1 MNVILLHHYL
11 SFISCACY
19 FILYFI
25 SRFTSDMH
33 WSFGS
38 YVFYIILFPLVLGL
52 IYVYTKY
59 GRNSS
64 NLFVVS
70 FFHLL
75 TIICCFV
82 ALNTFVASV
91 HFAVHLPSGG
101 LACTPQDFL
110 TSCSTF
116 QVVRS
121 TCMLGILNHECL
133 LQFWGPMLEPTLLP
147 FQHTGVQFE
156 LGAL

>member
-1 MNVILLHHYL
+1 MSNHVMCNVYYYIL
-11 SFISCACY
+11 SFLYVVRAILYYILFLDLLPICTEASVRMF
-19 FILYFI
+19 FILF
-25 SRFTSDMH
+25 SSP
-33 WSFGS
+33 WSFW
-38 YVFYIILFPLVLGL
+38 FNLCIHQIQ
-52 IYVYTKY
+52 I
-59 GRNSS
+59 RNSS

-75 TIICCFV
+75 TMICCFV

-133 LQFWGPMLEPTLLP
+133 LQF
-147 FQHTGVQFE
+147 
-156 LGAL
+156 